1 MGTAYGGFQERK
13 HQVPKVHVA
22 YATAVYTLRCF
33 RAILGYFFLPST
45 MKKKKKTNALHAML
59 GDLFLGCPCTLC
71 SYHQAVAGLRTSKQ
85 LGTCSDWPQRSV
97 SSFAGISLKPRVALL
112 LKLSAGG
119 RDPLGFCFMALLQS
133 PISAKDSGALGGGSR
148 SILVFQRF
156 PCEADNSD
164 LYLSFPSKG

>member
-1 MGTAYGGFQERK
+1 
-13 HQVPKVHVA
+13 
-22 YATAVYTLRCF
+22 
-33 RAILGYFFLPST
+33 
-45 MKKKKKTNALHAML
+45 ML